1 MRSLKLILAAL
12 ATGAAFEAMT
22 LLATQDKAVRAV
34 SPWQD
39 DPYDVAVSF
48 ALVTVPLLAVATAVG
63 LPAWRAPGAP
73 GREQRIVRAAAA
85 LIAVVGLTLASEWA
99 AVAARAHARVWNGW
113 TTALI
118 AGLAALTPAAA
129 GVGIVLWRRWSP
141 LAPGDW
147 LDDLPLLG
155 RRPGL
160 VERIR
165 ARATTLFAALSLF
178 AAAGIVGAQAVGE
191 RWSDPLLIGWALLVE
206 TASLFAFCVAANAA
220 AGFIRR
226 TRSRADTP
234 ILAGTAGLVLMTAF
248 RDPLWTAIAHRPVTS
263 VPLLVALTVGA
274 GLLAAAATLVRRPA

>member
-1 MRSLKLILAAL
+1 MKLILAAL

-22 LLATQDKAVRAV
+22 LLATRDKAVRAV

-39 DPYDVAVSF
+39 DPYDVLVSF
-48 ALVTVPLLAVATAVG
+48 ALFAVPMLGLAIAVG
-63 LPAWRAPGAP
+63 LPAWRPPGGP
-73 GREQRIVRAAAA
+73 EREQRVLRAAAA
-85 LIAVVGLTLASEWA
+85 LVAVVGLTLAFEWA

-118 AGLAALTPAAA
+118 AGLAALTLAAA
-129 GVGIVLWRRWSP
+129 GVGVALWRRWSP
-141 LAPGDW
+141 LATGDW

-165 ARATTLFAALSLF
+165 ARATALFAALSLF

-191 RWSDPLLIGWALLVE
+191 RWSDPLLIAWALLVE
-206 TASLFAFCVAANAA
+206 TATLFAFCVAANAA

-226 TRSRADTP
+226 TRPRAETP

-248 RDPLWTAIAHRPVTS
+248 RDPVWRAITHRPVTS

-274 GLLAAAATLVRRPA
+274 GLLAAAVTLVRRPA